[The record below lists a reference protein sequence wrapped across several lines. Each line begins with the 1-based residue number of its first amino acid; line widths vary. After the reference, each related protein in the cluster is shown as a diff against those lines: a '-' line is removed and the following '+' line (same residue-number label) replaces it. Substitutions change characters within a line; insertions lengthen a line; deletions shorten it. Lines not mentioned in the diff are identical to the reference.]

1 MEIIS
6 EYGYLYPNDL
16 DRLKNDLIPYDCTIE
31 QDLLIYQNNTI
42 QLKPLDFVTIK
53 HSKNKAIINIINQGN
68 NNVNKIIELSSLTSN
83 VENE

>member
-16 DRLKNDLIPYDCTIE
+16 ERLKNDLIPYDCTLE

-53 HSKNKAIINIINQGN
+53 QSKNKAIINIVNQGN
-68 NNVNKIIELSSLTSN
+68 NNTNKVIELPLLTAN
-83 VENE
+83 AEIE

>member
-16 DRLKNDLIPYDCTIE
+16 DRLKNDLMPYDCTIE

-53 HSKNKAIINIINQGN
+53 QSKNKAIINIVNQGSN
-68 NNVNKIIELSSLTSN
+68 EANKIIELSSLMSN
-83 VENE
+83 VETE

>member
-16 DRLKNDLIPYDCTIE
+16 DRLKNDLTPYGCTIE

-42 QLKPLDFVTIK
+42 QLKLLDFITIK
-53 HSKNKAIINIINQGN
+53 HSKNKAIISIVNQGN
-68 NNVNKIIELSSLTSN
+68 NNVNKVIELSSLTSN